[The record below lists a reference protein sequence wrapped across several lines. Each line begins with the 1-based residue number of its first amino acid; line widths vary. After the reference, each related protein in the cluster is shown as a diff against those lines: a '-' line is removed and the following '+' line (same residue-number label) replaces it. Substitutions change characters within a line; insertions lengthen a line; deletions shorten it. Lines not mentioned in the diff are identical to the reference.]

1 MLNIIAIIFVFSVIV
16 IIHELGHF
24 LAARWMGVRVDK
36 FSIGF
41 PPSIYSK
48 KIGETTF
55 SIGAIPLGG
64 YVKMAGFIDE
74 SLDTKI
80 TGASDEFN
88 SKPVWRRIII
98 ITAGVIMNFLL
109 AILIM
114 TTISFVQG
122 EKIFPYTKIG
132 WIGEKGI
139 AQKVG
144 FQINDKIISL
154 NGVPI
159 DTWNALEKLFIEN
172 LGNDIVFVVN
182 RDDQIKKLVYK
193 KEWFRAEKSEQ
204 LDILPIIPAKVGDIE
219 AGMPAAKLGLKR
231 GDEIISFAGKPINN
245 WEDMTNVIRQYP
257 EQNVE
262 ITWLRDGKK
271 YSDMITPQAF
281 DQENSDEKT
290 EIVTDEAS
298 VSKIGKIG
306 ISYYY
311 DYKKLKF
318 HAAFWNGI
326 ESTYK
331 LIVLNIKGIYWV
343 LTGIKQA
350 KDILGGPIT
359 IAQMAGQAAQ
369 AGWTRLWE
377 LIAAISAI
385 IAFFNLLPIPALDGG
400 HLFFLII
407 EGIMGRPLSTT
418 ARIRIQQ
425 IGMAVLLTLIIFI
438 LYVDLNRLFF

>member
-41 PPSIYSK
+41 PPSIYSR

-64 YVKMAGFIDE
+64 FVKMAGFIDE
-74 SLDTKI
+74 SLDTNV

-98 ITAGVIMNFLL
+98 ITAGVIMNFIL

-114 TTISFVQG
+114 TTISFTQG
-122 EKIFPYTKIG
+122 EKIFPYITVG

-139 AQKVG
+139 AEKVG

-154 NGVPI
+154 NNVQI
-159 DTWNALEKLFIEN
+159 DNWNTLEKSFIEN
-172 LGNDIVFVVN
+172 LGKNIVFVVN
-182 RDDQIKKLVYK
+182 RDDQITELVYK
-193 KEWFRAEKSEQ
+193 KEWFRDKKSEQ
-204 LDILPIIPAKVGDIE
+204 LDLLPVIPAKVGDVE
-219 AGMPAAKLGLKR
+219 AGMPAAELGLQR
-231 GDEIISFAGKPINN
+231 GDEIISFARQPIHN
-245 WEDMTNVIRQYP
+245 WEDMTKVIRQYP

-262 ITWLRDGKK
+262 ISWIRSGKE
-271 YSDMITPQAF
+271 YSDMIIPQAF
-281 DQENSDEKT
+281 EEKKSGEESETGIT
-290 EIVTDEAS
+290 EETVI
-298 VSKIGKIG
+298 KIGKIG

-311 DYKKLKF
+311 EYKKLAL
-318 HAAFWNGI
+318 HAALWNGV
-326 ESTYK
+326 ENTYK
-331 LIVLNIKGIYWV
+331 LILLNIKGIYWV
-343 LTGIKQA
+343 LSGIKQA

-425 IGMAVLLTLIIFI
+425 VGMAVLLTLIVFI

>member
-24 LAARWMGVRVDK
+24 LAARWMGVKVDK

-41 PPSIYSK
+41 PPSIYSR
-48 KIGETTF
+48 KIGNTTF

-64 YVKMAGFIDE
+64 FVKMAGFIDE
-74 SLDTKI
+74 SLDTTA

-98 ITAGVIMNFLL
+98 ITAGVIMNFIL

-114 TTISFVQG
+114 TSISFFKG
-122 EKIFPYTKIG
+122 EKIFPYTTVG
-132 WIGEKGI
+132 WIGENGI
-139 AQKVG
+139 AEKIG
-144 FQINDKIISL
+144 FQLDDKILSINDIQ
-154 NGVPI
+154 I
-159 DTWNALEKLFIEN
+159 DNWNTLEKSFIEN
-172 LGNDIVFVVN
+172 LGEDIVFVVN
-182 RDDQIKKLVYK
+182 RDGQNIKLVYK
-193 KEWFRAEKSEQ
+193 KEWFREEKSEQ
-204 LDILPIIPAKVGDIE
+204 LDLLPEIPAKVGDVE
-219 AGMPAAKLGLKR
+219 SSMPAAKLGLQR
-231 GDEIISFAGKPINN
+231 GDEIISFANQPIHD
-245 WEDMTNVIRQYP
+245 WEDMTKVIRQYP
-257 EQNVE
+257 DQNVE
-262 ITWLRDGKK
+262 ISWVRDGKQ
-271 YSDMITPQAF
+271 YSGMIKPQSF
-281 DQENSDEKT
+281 EEKQIQQDS
-290 EIVTDEAS
+290 EADINEEGMVT
-298 VSKIGKIG
+298 IGKIG

-311 DYKKLKF
+311 DYKKLSLF
-318 HAAFWNGI
+318 AALWNGI
-326 ESTYK
+326 ENTYK
-331 LIVLNIKGIYWV
+331 LIELNIKGIYWV
-343 LTGIKQA
+343 LSGMKQA
-350 KDILGGPIT
+350 KDVLGGPIT

-425 IGMAVLLTLIIFI
+425 IGMAVLLTLIVFI
-438 LYVDLNRLFF
+438 LYIDLNRIFF

>member
-1 MLNIIAIIFVFSVIV
+1 MLNIVAIIFVFSVIV

-41 PPSIYSK
+41 PPSIYSR
-48 KIGETTF
+48 KIGDTTF

-64 YVKMAGFIDE
+64 FVKMAGFIDE

-98 ITAGVIMNFLL
+98 ILAGVIMNFIL

-122 EKIFPYTKIG
+122 EKIFPYTKVGFIA
-132 WIGEKGI
+132 EKGI
-139 AQKVG
+139 AQKIG
-144 FQINDKIISL
+144 FQKNDEIISL

-159 DTWNALEKLFIEN
+159 DTWNALEKIFIEN
-172 LGNDIVFVVN
+172 LGKDIVFVVHRGN
-182 RDDQIKKLVYK
+182 QSKELIYK

-204 LDILPIIPAKVGDIE
+204 LDILPVIPAKVGDVE
-219 AGMPAAKLGLKR
+219 AGMPAAKLGLRR
-231 GDEIISFAGKPINN
+231 GDEIISFAEQPVHN
-245 WEDMTNVIRQYP
+245 WEDMTKVIRQYP

-281 DQENSDEKT
+281 DQENSDEET
-290 EIVTDEAS
+290 A
-298 VSKIGKIG
+298 SKIGKIG

-311 DYKKLKF
+311 DYKKLEL
-318 HAAFWNGI
+318 HAALWNGI
-326 ESTYK
+326 ENTYK

-425 IGMAVLLTLIIFI
+425 IGMAVLLTLIVFI